1 MRLQNGVGILL
12 NGLDLNGMDEFGV
25 SWKTNDI
32 PNWSARAGTTGK
44 TNQNTYDDYGTATPA
59 FATPM
64 AYNIVGRAFA
74 PSRLAALAAADRFNE
89 AIPFRVRGP
98 LAVQI
103 DGVLRHRLVR
113 LEDPDPKVNL
123 PTNQLLQFDIQV
135 SAPDA
140 RQFAGDG
147 SLVGSGSV
155 RLFLPLVSSTFAP
168 PLTPPF
174 TITATSVSGSSIV
187 HSAGSTTPRASAR
200 FSGPLDHPVLRT
212 SDGQYLKLD
221 LIIPAGQFVD
231 VDFDKR
237 TTKINGLV
245 DRSGDL
251 LGDYLRIPPGVDL
264 TVALTADSYNPDG
277 FVDLTWLD
285 AWL

>member
-1 MRLQNGVGILL
+1 MRLQNGVGTVM
-12 NGLDLNGMDEFGV
+12 NGLDLNGVDEFGV
-25 SWKTNDI
+25 SWKTNEI
-32 PNWSARAGTTGK
+32 PNWPARSGSTGD
-44 TNQNTYDDYGTATPA
+44 TIQNPYDDYGTSTPA

-74 PSRLAALAAADRFNE
+74 PSRAAALAAIDRFNA

-98 LAVQI
+98 LAVQM
-103 DGVLRHRLVR
+103 DGITRHRLVR
-113 LEDPDPKVNL
+113 LEDQNPKVNL
-123 PTNQLLQFDIQV
+123 VTDRLMQYDIQV

-147 SLVGSGSV
+147 TTASSGSV
-155 RLFLPLVSSTFAP
+155 RLFLPFASSGFAP

-174 TITATSVSGSSIV
+174 AIAAVVISGSSIV
-187 HSAGSTTPRASAR
+187 HSSGSATPRASAR
-200 FSGPLDHPVLRT
+200 FTGPLDHPVLRT
-212 SDGQYLKLD
+212 SDGQFLKLD

-251 LGDYLRIPPGVDL
+251 LGDYLLIPPGVDL
-264 TVALTADSYNPDG
+264 TVALTVDSYNPDG